1 MFMSKVELKNIT
13 KIYSGDVPA
22 VDDVSFEVNEGEFA
36 VLVGP
41 SGCGKS
47 TLLRMVAGLEEIT
60 SGGLYFDGACVN
72 SLAPKDR
79 DIGMV
84 FQNYALYPHLTVFEN
99 IAFPLSVRKQSK
111 TEIKKSV
118 HDTAEMLGL
127 EPLLD
132 RKPKE
137 LSGGQRQRVALGRA
151 IVRKPKVFL
160 FDEPLS
166 NLDAKLRVAMRAEIT
181 EVQRKL
187 GTTAIYVT
195 HDQVEAMTMGTKLVV
210 LRDGKLM
217 QSGSPAALYNDPDNQ
232 FTAGFIGSPQMNF
245 FSGKLVTNG
254 GIHFEEENGAF
265 SLALGEKCL
274 RKPATANSGRV
285 SIGIRPENLELGDGE
300 QTNQPNSFSAVVKN
314 QEYIGHET
322 LLHFSSPC
330 GNFALRSTR
339 RMDNML
345 NQELMVSLPE
355 SAVFVFDA
363 DGFRL

>member
-1 MFMSKVELKNIT
+1 MSKVELKNIT
-13 KIYSGDVPA
+13 KIYSGEVPV
-22 VDDVSFEVNEGEFA
+22 VDEVSFEVNEGEFV

-47 TLLRMVAGLEEIT
+47 TLLRMIAGLEEIT
-60 SGGLYFDGACVN
+60 SGELYFDGVCVN
-72 SLAPKDR
+72 SLPPKDR

-84 FQNYALYPHLTVFEN
+84 FQNYALYPHLSVFEN
-99 IAFPLSVRKQSK
+99 IAFPLSVRKEK
-111 TEIKKSV
+111 KYEIKERV
-118 HDTAEMLGL
+118 HETAELLGL
-127 EPLLD
+127 SALLD

-217 QSGSPAALYNDPDNQ
+217 QAGSPSALYNEPQNQ

-245 FSGKLVTNG
+245 FTGRLVTNG
-254 GIHFEEENGAF
+254 GIHFEEKSGTF
-265 SLALGEKCL
+265 TIGLDEKRL
-274 RKPATANSGRV
+274 RKPSIESMGSVT
-285 SIGIRPENLELGDGE
+285 IGIRPESIELQFVG
-300 QTNQPNSFSAVVKN
+300 QTEDTNSFSAVVKN
-314 QEYIGHET
+314 QEFIGHET
-322 LLHFSSPC
+322 LLHFSHEGGS
-330 GNFALRSTR
+330 FACRSTQK
-339 RMDNML
+339 MDNML
-345 NQELMVSLPE
+345 NQSVTLRLPGSE
-355 SAVFVFDA
+355 IFVFGA
-363 DGFRL
+363 DGNRI

>member
-1 MFMSKVELKNIT
+1 MSKVELKNIT

-72 SLAPKDR
+72 SLPPKDR

-84 FQNYALYPHLTVFEN
+84 FQNYALYPHMTVFEN
-99 IAFPLSVRKQSK
+99 IAFPLSVRKESK

-118 HDTAEMLGL
+118 HETAEMLGL
-127 EPLLD
+127 APLLE

-166 NLDAKLRVAMRAEIT
+166 NLDAKLRVSMRAEIT

-217 QSGSPAALYNDPDNQ
+217 QTGSPGALYNDPDNQ

-245 FSGKLVTNG
+245 FSGKLVASG
-254 GIHFEEENGAF
+254 EIRFEEANGAF
-265 SLALGEKCL
+265 ALALSGKSL
-274 RKPATANSGRV
+274 RQPAATSMDKV
-285 SIGIRPENLELGDGE
+285 TIGIRPENVELLHGRPDDC
-300 QTNQPNSFSAVVKN
+300 PNSFSAVVKN

-322 LLHFSSPC
+322 LLHFSSR
-330 GNFALRSTR
+330 GGAFALRSTQ

-345 NQELMVSLPE
+345 NKEIKVRLPE
-355 SAVFVFDA
+355 SAIFVFGA
-363 DGFRL
+363 DGNRL